1 MCDAVLTQMRPDQE
15 YTAPLLAKVTGIPV
29 STVRE
34 TLRSA
39 VLGGVVTRSKKTGV
53 KGYVYK
59 TKQLQL
65 IESGLKG
72 V

>member
-39 VLGGVVTRSKKTGV
+39 VLGGGSHSLKEDGCKRIR
-53 KGYVYK
+53 
-59 TKQLQL
+59 LQNKA
-65 IESGLKG
+65 IAAN
-72 V
+72 